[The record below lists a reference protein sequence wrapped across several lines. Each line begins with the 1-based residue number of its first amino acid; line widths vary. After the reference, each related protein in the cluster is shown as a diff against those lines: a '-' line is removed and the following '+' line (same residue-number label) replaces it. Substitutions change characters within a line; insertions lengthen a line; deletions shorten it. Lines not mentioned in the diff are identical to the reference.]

1 MTIKVAN
8 YALQD
13 LLYALE
19 CSGVTEVTCTK
30 EDNDLL
36 IIYNTKKQQLQKYKS
51 KNKRPEVIYRNVE

>member
-1 MTIKVAN
+1 MRIKIAN

-30 EDNDLL
+30 EDNDLI
-36 IIYNTKKQQLQKYKS
+36 IIYDTKAEQHKKYRS
-51 KNKRPEVIYRNVE
+51 KNKRPEVIYRNAE

>member
-1 MTIKVAN
+1 MRIKIAN

-19 CSGVTEVTCTK
+19 CSGVTEVACTK

-36 IIYNTKKQQLQKYKS
+36 IIYDTKKQQLQKYKS
-51 KNKRPEVIYRNVE
+51 KNKRPEVMYKNVE

>member
-19 CSGVTEVTCTK
+19 CSGVTEITCTK
-30 EDNDLL
+30 EDNDL
-36 IIYNTKKQQLQKYKS
+36 IIVYDTKAEQYKKYES
-51 KNKRPEVIYRNVE
+51 KNKRPEVIQKC